1 MFPSVITLATLKA
14 IHALTRHAVAPK
26 KVAGYAKKSHQ
37 KAQRDAAT
45 HSNVRFATLGAMV
58 NRVQSKA
65 LLHAQLAGV
74 FQARGFAGA
83 TLNELAAAAGLGKAS
98 LYHHF
103 PGGKAEMA
111 AVLLRDA
118 VARLEKGAFARLNGS
133 QPPQERL
140 QRFVDGFSDYVDGGE
155 SHCFIAVLA
164 QGSIAKA
171 HKKLIAQQYDDWL
184 HHLASVFEQAGEK
197 PKRAERVAAKLLAD
211 LYGFL
216 LVAKLRSDSKYF
228 RQGIKRLKKELA

>member
-1 MFPSVITLATLKA
+1 M
-14 IHALTRHAVAPK
+14 TR
-26 KVAGYAKKSHQ
+26 AG
-37 KAQRDAAT
+37 AQRASVS
-45 HSNVRFATLGAMV
+45 HSNVRFATLASMV
-58 NRVQSKA
+58 SRVQSKA
-65 LLHAQLAGV
+65 LLHAQLASV
-74 FQARGFAGA
+74 FQARGFEGA

-118 VARLEKGAFARLNGS
+118 VAQLEKGAFARLNGT

-140 QRFVDGFSDYVDGGE
+140 QRFVDSFSDYVDGGE

-164 QGSIAKA
+164 QGSTAKA

-184 HHLASVFEQAGEK
+184 RHLATVFEQTGDK
-197 PKRAERVAAKLLAD
+197 PKRAERAAAKLLAD

-216 LVAKLRSDSKYF
+216 LVAKLRSDSKHF
-228 RQGIKRLKKELA
+228 RQGVKRLKKELA